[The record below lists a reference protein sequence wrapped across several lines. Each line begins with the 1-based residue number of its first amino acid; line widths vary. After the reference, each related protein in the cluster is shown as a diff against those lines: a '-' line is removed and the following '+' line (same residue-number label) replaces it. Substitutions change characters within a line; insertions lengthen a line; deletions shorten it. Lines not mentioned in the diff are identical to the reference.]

1 MKNIANIIENTKR
14 HFKYDVIYPLFI
26 IVPNALNGFFI
37 ESTNIPIF
45 PSELSA
51 GAGILYALTNGTINT
66 MAINSHSIPNS
77 IKYFLFF
84 LIAPSTL

>member
-26 IVPNALNGFFI
+26 IVPNALNG
-37 ESTNIPIF
+37 NIPIF